1 MKRFRIEHK
10 HNGQISVIIGRD
22 FYDACRRCNKD
33 PKFWKKIEEF

>member
-10 HNGQISVIIGRD
+10 HCGNISVIIGYD

-33 PKFWKKIEEF
+33 PKIWKIIEIF

>member
-10 HNGQISVIIGRD
+10 YCGCISVIAGRD

-33 PKFWKKIEEF
+33 PKFWKIIEEI